1 MYKKNK
7 DSKYKKMHD
16 EFGQYLMFGYDN
28 LKFKTINLPQKQ
40 RFKNLCYNFGL
51 KKILFKNKI
60 KINVIKL

>member
-16 EFGQYLMFGYDN
+16 EFGQYLMFGHDN

-51 KKILFKNKI
+51 KKI
-60 KINVIKL
+60 